1 MNDFWQSFIQKT
13 FKEGDDVPIE
23 IIYMIKRVVALF
35 SEMQVMSSFA
45 VDVYGH
51 TKKKA
56 TEDMIKYFNTKLAI
70 ILDFPDIEKY
80 VKFKITSESDN
91 DHEILISIEYP
102 DIEINRDLVVFLRNV
117 ESIYKS
123 ALDMLSMQRNQRHLD
138 IMQDDGMRPQYLN

>member
-1 MNDFWQSFIQKT
+1 MNDFWQSLIQKT
-13 FKEGDDVPIE
+13 YKEGDDVPKE
-23 IIYMIKRVVALF
+23 IIYMIKRVVALL
-35 SEMQVMSSFA
+35 SEIQVMSSFA

-51 TKKKA
+51 TKEKA
-56 TEDMIKYFNTKLAI
+56 TKDMVKYFNTKLAI

-91 DHEILISIEYP
+91 VHEILISIEYP

-138 IMQDDGMRPQYLN
+138 IMQDDGTRPQYLN

>member
-13 FKEGDDVPIE
+13 YKEGDDVPKE

-35 SEMQVMSSFA
+35 SEIQVMSSFA

-51 TKKKA
+51 TKEKA
-56 TEDMIKYFNTKLAI
+56 TEDMIKYFNTKLVI

-91 DHEILISIEYP
+91 DHEILISIDYP
-102 DIEINRDLVVFLRNV
+102 DIEVNKDLAVFLRNV
-117 ESIYKS
+117 ESIYRS

>member
-80 VKFKITSESDN
+80 VKFKITSESN
-91 DHEILISIEYP
+91 DVHEILISIEYP